1 MRWLP
6 VLAARFASPHKL
18 SIVAIVT
25 IEWLAFAMKANAS
38 VVGAIA
44 SFGLGAFFGYFGLL
58 VFLEFYESQRP
69 IPRSENRRDRKLMNR
84 CALWG
89 AFIVGL
95 ISISLYLSR

>member
-1 MRWLP
+1 M
-6 VLAARFASPHKL
+6 
-18 SIVAIVT
+18 IVAV
-25 IEWLAFAMKANAS
+25 ESLAFTMKANAS
-38 VVGAIA
+38 AVGALA